1 MELKDIKFTK
11 EEFDLLI
18 KGIEGLPNHD
28 TAGDLMTGLLE
39 CMISE
44 KISPEAQAKRDREK
58 SIKEQTKKREKEA
71 LKENCWI
78 LQAKLIQLRRYLEQ
92 NKLLAEAQ
100 DIINGI

>member
-18 KGIEGLPNHD
+18 KGVEGLPDQD
-28 TAGDLMTGLLE
+28 TAGDLMTGLIE
-39 CMISE
+39 CMLTD
-44 KISPEAQAKRDREK
+44 KIPPELMAKREREK
-58 SIKEQTKKREKEA
+58 AMKEKAKKMEKET

-78 LQAKLIQLRRYLEQ
+78 LQAKLVQLRRYLEQ

-100 DIINGI
+100 DIING

>member
-18 KGIEGLPNHD
+18 KGIEGLPSQD

-39 CMISE
+39 CMLTD
-44 KISPEAQAKRDREK
+44 KISPEVQAKREREK
-58 SIKEQTKKREKEA
+58 AIKEQAKKREKEA

-78 LQAKLIQLRRYLEQ
+78 LQAKLVQLRRYLEQ

-100 DIINGI
+100 DIIDGN